1 MIITANGKRYYLM
14 TSLSNI
20 FKNNTLIV
28 TTSDLC
34 YLIAVRSIV
43 QNAFVGCSHL
53 TTFNTPPNI
62 TSLAAWVFSA
72 NSTANS
78 VSTITLNEGLMT
90 IGDGCFAYTS
100 ANPITIPSTVTRLG
114 SMFIRWGVP
123 SKRTL
128 IMEGTTPPTLASN
141 ALYDV
146 YRVYVPDD
154 YVDTYKA
161 ASGWT
166 SYASYVYPVSQY
178 TG

>member
-1 MIITANGKRYYLM
+1 MLVQ

-34 YLIAVRSIV
+34 YFIAVRSIV

-123 SKRTL
+123 SKRIV
-128 IMEGTTPPTLASN
+128 IMEGTTPPTLANN
-141 ALYDV
+141 AFFDV
-146 YRVYVPDD
+146 DKIYVPDD
-154 YVDTYKA
+154 YVDTYKSS
-161 ASGWT
+161 SGWT
-166 SYASYVYPVSQY
+166 TYASKVYPVREQ